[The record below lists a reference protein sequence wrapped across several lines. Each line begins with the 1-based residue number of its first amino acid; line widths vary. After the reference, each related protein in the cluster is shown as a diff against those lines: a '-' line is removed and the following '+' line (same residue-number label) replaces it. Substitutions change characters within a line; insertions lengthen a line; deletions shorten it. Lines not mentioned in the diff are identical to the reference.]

1 MIITEKKYEEADYKE
16 LVRELLVAPD
26 LDAEFQF
33 RHFKSVL
40 NSNRRFFLLL
50 FKALDEIKSRAIL
63 FDDETLHNAIN
74 RLEGKLY
81 EYTNVIPAKI
91 PESILSD
98 RLLIDQYLAD
108 QPRIHFQKEDWQQF
122 QYYVKDKLNTIP
134 QKQRLPFLEWCLKMM
149 QMNAERH
156 KKRCTNPTNCGI
168 DQGYDL
174 RIQFIETMIEEI
186 TPIQAETI
194 PIGPAIQ
201 SVLQDSG
208 LRLSSRKGAKI
219 DLIRIVNAMWELG
232 LFRDQDDL
240 KPNKLTVMKAVG
252 TLFGIDL
259 SNYDKDLSQA
269 FQTTNTENNIKIF
282 KELEEITKNKL
293 I

>member
-40 NSNRRFFLLL
+40 ITNRRFFLLL
-50 FKALDEIKSRAIL
+50 FKALDEIKSRAII

-74 RLEGKLY
+74 RLEEKLY

-91 PESILSD
+91 PESIISD

-108 QPRIHFQKEDWQQF
+108 QPRINM
-122 QYYVKDKLNTIP
+122 KDEWGKVRNYIIEKFDTIP
-134 QKQRLPFLEWCLKMM
+134 QKQQLPFLEWCKGML
-149 QMNAERH
+149 QMNFERH
-156 KKRCTNPTNCGI
+156 KKKCTNPTDCPIN
-168 DQGYDL
+168 QGYDL
-174 RIQFIETMIEEI
+174 RIQFIERMIEEV
-186 TPIQAETI
+186 TPPQPELISTS
-194 PIGPAIQ
+194 PTT
-201 SVLQDSG
+201 QDSG
-208 LRLSSRKGAKI
+208 LRLSTRKGAKI

-232 LFRDQDDL
+232 FFKDQDEL
-240 KPNKLTVMKAVG
+240 RPTKLTVMKAVG
-252 TLFGIDL
+252 TLLGIDL
-259 SNYDKDLSQA
+259 SDYDKDLSQA
-269 FQTTNTENNIKIF
+269 FQTKNTELNIKIF
-282 KELEEITKNKL
+282 RELEEITKNKL